1 MKPKTFKIVIISL
14 LAGTVLFIA
23 MLLVMK
29 PDKTRPR
36 VRQVPDNVAES
47 VSGTPVF
54 RKDGELQFRDGKD
67 NLLAAISVE
76 IADNEE
82 ERMQGLMYRDSLPAM
97 SGMLFMFESEEPQ
110 SFWMKNT
117 RFSLDIIYIS
127 AERKIVSISRSTR
140 PYSLESIPS
149 AGPAQYVVEV
159 PAGFASRYNLTEKCR
174 VVF

>member
-1 MKPKTFKIVIISL
+1 MKPKTFKIVILSL
-14 LAGTVLFIA
+14 LACTVLFIA
-23 MLLVMK
+23 MLLVIK

-36 VRQVPDNVAES
+36 VKQVQNNGAES
-47 VSGTPVF
+47 VPHTPVF
-54 RKDGELQFRDGKD
+54 RKDGELQFRDEKD
-67 NLLAAISVE
+67 DLLAAISVE

-82 ERMQGLMYRDSLPAM
+82 ERIQGLMYRDSLPAM
-97 SGMLFMFESEEPQ
+97 SGMLFMFETEEPQ

-127 AERKIVSISRSTR
+127 AEHKIVSISRNAK

-149 AGPAQYVVEV
+149 AGPAMYVVEV
-159 PAGFASRYNLTEKCR
+159 PAGFSSRYSLTEKCR